1 MEWIWGIVGAVIPI
15 VMGILKPE
23 WLVGLWNKFSNKVI
37 KDPVVANKIGN
48 PLGMKMIETGFA
60 VIKNRPDSDEEK
72 TEYIG
77 KIKAWIAEYEATV
90 PDKTSTF

>member
-1 MEWIWGIVGAVIPI
+1 MEWIWGIVGAVIPV

-37 KDPVVANKIGN
+37 KDPVVANQIEN
-48 PLGMKMIETGFA
+48 PAGLKMIETGFA
-60 VIKNRPDSDEEK
+60 IIKNRPDSDKEK
-72 TEYIG
+72 SEYIG
-77 KIKAWIAEYEATV
+77 KIKAWMAEYESIV